1 MSFTKPCIYLDNS
14 ATSRFKPRGV
24 ITAVKRELKRSAN
37 PGRGGHRPALLAGEK
52 IESVR
57 SALSDFTKKPNVVF
71 TKNCTEALN
80 LAILGSHPKGE
91 IITTVYEHNSVL
103 RPLEHLRSEGV
114 KITYLHSKDRI
125 ITPELLRQKMSHN
138 VSLAVISEMNNV
150 TGDVQNI
157 SALGSVFREYGI
169 PFIVDTAQSM
179 GHVNPDYRNADFI
192 CSAGHKGLHGPQGTG
207 FLSFDS
213 SLRLLPIL
221 YGGTGTESESLRQP
235 TTAPEGYESG
245 TLNTPSIAGLG
256 EGLKWTSARLGDI
269 RKKIQALSAYLREEL
284 KKLDGLILYTQNDN
298 GVISINYKDYSSTEL
313 ADLLD
318 EKYGIA
324 TRAGLHCA
332 PLLHKSL
339 GTLKRGTVRM
349 SLGVNNSY
357 DDVEAVISA
366 LKNL

>member
-24 ITAVKRELKRSAN
+24 IRAVNRELRRSAN
-37 PGRGGHRPALLAGEK
+37 PGRGGHRPAILAGEK
-52 IESVR
+52 IENVR
-57 SALSDFTKKPNVVF
+57 SEISDFTRKPNVVF

-91 IITTVYEHNSVL
+91 IITTLYEHNSVL
-103 RPLEHLRSEGV
+103 RPLEVLRAQGV
-114 KITYLHSKDRI
+114 KITYLHSPDRI
-125 ITPELLRQKMSHN
+125 ITPELLRQKITRN

-150 TGDVQNI
+150 TGDIQNI

-169 PFIVDTAQSM
+169 PFVVDTAQSM
-179 GHVNPDYRNADFI
+179 GHVNPDYRNADFV
-192 CSAGHKGLHGPQGTG
+192 CTAGHKGLHGPQGTG
-207 FLSFDS
+207 FLAFDS
-213 SLRLLPIL
+213 GVRLLPIL

-256 EGLKWTSARLGDI
+256 EGLKWTNAHLTKI
-269 RKKIQALSAYLREEL
+269 RKKTSELSAYLREEL
-284 KKLDGLILYTQNDN
+284 SKLDELILYTQNDN

-357 DDVEAVISA
+357 DDVEAVLTA
-366 LKNL
+366 LKSL